1 MDKSNQLQ
9 PFLQSGDFRYWNH
22 IEHCI
27 AGKWIG
33 MWHLMVY
40 VTGFER
46 DSCKLIIIL
55 CWSRR
60 YMMSTLNLW
69 WRKDTVKPISDTKP
83 APPQPGQGCISPEN
97 IYTTVWLLGLA
108 PLGTEDKQSNWYLLS
123 TFHIM
128 EISYIYFS
136 TQVFST
142 SNRTNP
148 SNDISNLNLVHR
160 KFVLNSQ

>member
-1 MDKSNQLQ
+1 
-9 PFLQSGDFRYWNH
+9 
-22 IEHCI
+22 
-27 AGKWIG
+27 

-46 DSCKLIIIL
+46 DSTELIIIL

-69 WRKDTVKPISDTKP
+69 SRKDTVKPISDTKP

-136 TQVFST
+136 TQVFHFQPHKPIEWYFESQFG
-142 SNRTNP
+142 SPKVRF
-148 SNDISNLNLVHR
+148 
-160 KFVLNSQ
+160 KFSIMSLFLLPLNSEQVFRKNKHSKPQFNL